1 MNDQFEQWQQQY
13 QQSTPSI
20 DVAALAKQVSRAQKR
35 EKIKAW
41 TELFGGLL
49 VSAYCV
55 YAAIYFADS
64 TLGVIVCAMLS
75 MVPIGFS
82 IWAFKTRQKQWA
94 LNNADVAQMLNIKR
108 QQLHDQLRYW
118 QYSTIGL
125 SILWLGLLVFS
136 VASFMLTNMHHFDG
150 FTLVAANSI
159 VLGATVFRYIYLR
172 KNLHIKLNNIDALNV
187 L

>member
-20 DVAALAKQVSRAQKR
+20 DVVALAKQVSRAQKR

-41 TELFGGLL
+41 TELFAGLL

-64 TLGVIVCAMLS
+64 TLGVMVFAILS
-75 MVPIGFS
+75 IIPISFS
-82 IWAFKTRQKQWA
+82 LWAFKARQKQWV
-94 LNNADVAQMLNIKR
+94 LNGADVTQLLNIKR
-108 QQLHDQLRYW
+108 QHLHKQLRYW
-118 QYSTIGL
+118 HLSAIG
-125 SILWLGLLVFS
+125 SGILWLGLLVYC
-136 VASFMLTNMHHFDG
+136 VLSFMLTNMHFVNG
-150 FTLVAANSI
+150 FTLVAANSV

-172 KNLHIKLNNIDALNV
+172 KNIQTKLNNIDALEY
-187 L
+187 